1 MPNKPT
7 APVWTEATRQGLNSL
22 SHCLPFRLLIPN
34 YVREELINFDI
45 EQFQAMLQ
53 LSRPSSVESILTII
67 NQNDLDESIDILTD
81 LLGAFKC
88 SSTHHELRV
97 LFQSRF
103 ISIITGKRN
112 ERLERLR
119 AKYQLDAVKIF
130 TQVCPQSDERV
141 LLIRSEQSEHII

>member
-1 MPNKPT
+1 ML
-7 APVWTEATRQGLNSL
+7 EL
-22 SHCLPFRLLIPN
+22 SCQSP
-34 YVREELINFDI
+34 
-45 EQFQAMLQ
+45 
-53 LSRPSSVESILTII
+53 VESILTII

-81 LLGAFKC
+81 LIGAFKC
-88 SSTHHELRV
+88 SSTHYELRL

-119 AKYQLDAVKIF
+119 AKYQLDSVKIF

-141 LLIRSEQSEHII
+141 LLIRSGQCEHII